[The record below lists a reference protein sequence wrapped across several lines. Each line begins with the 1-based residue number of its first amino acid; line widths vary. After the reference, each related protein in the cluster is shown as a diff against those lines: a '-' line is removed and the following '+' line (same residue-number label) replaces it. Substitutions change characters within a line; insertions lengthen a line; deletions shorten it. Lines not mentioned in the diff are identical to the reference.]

1 MSDINFYCII
11 ILSVFVLIDFV
22 VIELWVNK
30 NKFLEDFQDQLPEMM
45 KWYLWES
52 SILIIMLVYYLITVR
67 CSGC

>member
-30 NKFLEDFQDQLPEMM
+30 NKFLEEFQDQLPEMM

-52 SILIIMLVYYLITVR
+52 SILIIMLVYYLITGR
-67 CSGC
+67 

>member
-1 MSDINFYCII
+1 MSDMNFYGII

-22 VIELWVNK
+22 VIELWVHK
-30 NKFLEDFQDQLPEMM
+30 NKFLKEFQDQLPEMM

-67 CSGC
+67 CSVC

>member
-22 VIELWVNK
+22 VIELWVHK
-30 NKFLEDFQDQLPEMM
+30 NKFLEEFQDQLPEMM

-67 CSGC
+67 CSVC

>member
-30 NKFLEDFQDQLPEMM
+30 NKFLEEFQDQLPEMM

-52 SILIIMLVYYLITVR
+52 SILIIMLVYYLITGR
-67 CSGC
+67 CSVC